1 MPKPAKKKKKA
12 AKKPATRKQARKP
25 AKPKS
30 AKLKPAKPKSAK
42 PKPAKPKPKERELD
56 AGAVAAIALALQDEE
71 IAAKRAAQLNGASQ
85 WTSLARVRGVRGR

>member
-1 MPKPAKKKKKA
+1 MSERMPKAAKKKKKA
-12 AKKPATRKQARKP
+12 AKKPAPRTKARKP
-25 AKPKS
+25 AKKKPVK
-30 AKLKPAKPKSAK
+30 KKPA
-42 PKPAKPKPKERELD
+42 ERELD